1 MLISQPRKGEN
12 VETEFGTRNH
22 KELNFGELSKEEQ
35 HKAIFKVL
43 LQNFYIIETQRQTLL
58 TIWKKIK
65 NVHGCYGKKLKK
77 TWRHTNHQNYLSQ
90 IKVEKDFEDF
100 HQGNTIELE
109 KYVEQNYCIFNAKN
123 GGVITFFKHNDNS
136 CVPKM
141 LEKFI

>member
-12 VETEFGTRNH
+12 VETKFGTRNH

-65 NVHGCYGKKLKK
+65 NINGHYGKKLKK
-77 TWRHTNHQNYLSQ
+77 TWRHMNHQNYLSQ
-90 IKVEKDFEDF
+90 IKVEKDFEDY
-100 HQGNTIELE
+100 HQGNTVELE

-123 GGVITFFKHNDNS
+123 GGTITFFKHNDNS